1 MKSGTLHF
9 VNKAFYFVT
18 SPEDLLEIA
27 GVCGGKSGCKR
38 IENDFQ
44 FRSMYTAVSLASNLL
59 ITV

>member
-1 MKSGTLHF
+1 MKSDTLPF

-18 SPEDLLEIA
+18 SPEDLLVIA
-27 GVCGGKSGCKR
+27 GVCGTKGGCKR

-44 FRSMYTAVSLASNLL
+44 FRDMYSAVSLASDLL